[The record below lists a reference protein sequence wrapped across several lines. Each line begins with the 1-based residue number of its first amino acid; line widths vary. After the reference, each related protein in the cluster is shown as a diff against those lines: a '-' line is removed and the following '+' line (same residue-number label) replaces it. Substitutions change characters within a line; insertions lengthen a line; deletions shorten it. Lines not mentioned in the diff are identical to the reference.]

1 MEGRDRL
8 RRARVARGLRQQD
21 LADALGVSAT
31 AVLMCEKPRYQ
42 RSVPVRFRKK
52 ISEILD
58 IDEADLVDQDTPA
71 PAEMSKPKHPRPSPK
86 EHGLMTTDKVETQL
100 LKLFRLM
107 PEPLKLVQL
116 AQFVE
121 CISGSNPDRE
131 GRNAFNQEGFSS
143 GSAAHESR

>member
-1 MEGRDRL
+1 MEVRDRL

-31 AVLMCEKPRYQ
+31 AVLMWENPRYQ

-52 ISEILD
+52 VSEILD

-71 PAEMSKPKHPRPSPK
+71 PAEMPKPKYPRPSPK
-86 EHGLMTTDKVETQL
+86 EHGLITTNKLETQL

-107 PEPLKLVQL
+107 PEPMKLVQL

-121 CISGSNPDRE
+121 CLSGSDPDYN
-131 GRNAFNQEGFSS
+131 GRNAFNQERFPS
-143 GSAAHESR
+143 GGAAHESR